1 MRRLTTSARR
11 DDQGFSLIE
20 LLISAA
26 IIPVILGAAYLAF
39 GSMSGNYSKVE
50 AVSEATGEAQTGLDT
65 LVRELRQAQEIKD
78 GGGAFAAA
86 TATSCSFYCDVDRD
100 GTPERVTYYVDST
113 DLYRSVSEASIAVYP
128 YDFVDAPAV
137 RLMNV
142 GGMTSGVVFTYY
154 DQSAPLTVVSTANL
168 STISSVGIHLSAT
181 RPSQG
186 GPISVDFTTRVKIR
200 ALFNSLS

>member
-1 MRRLTTSARR
+1 MRRLATSADR

-26 IIPVILGAAYLAF
+26 IIPIILGVTFLAF

-78 GGGAFAAA
+78 GGGAFATA

-113 DLYRSVSEASIAVYP
+113 DLYRSVSEASIPVYP
-128 YDFVDAPAV
+128 YNYVDAPAV
-137 RLMNV
+137 RVMNV
-142 GGMTSGVVFTYY
+142 GGMHSAVVFTYY
-154 DQSAPLTVVSTANL
+154 DQSAPMTVVSTANL
-168 STISSVGIHLSAT
+168 NTICSVGIHLSAT

-186 GPISVDFTTRVKIR
+186 GPVSVDFTTRVKIR
-200 ALFNSLS
+200 ALFDSLS